1 MGLKTLMIR
10 VSTIM
15 YTPINIIL
23 FLILMVI
30 GLNGEIMDRTWED
43 TQEFRDIQLKAA
55 NLAFPAKETDAL
67 FKTMGYGAAG
77 DFLTNVMGQESTYG
91 YQYKPEATHTMTQ
104 AQIDPILYH
113 ELLEDIANYPGWAK
127 RAKTVNKYMQTKP
140 GYKDWDI
147 TKLADVDVQP
157 KNVVPYAPGT
167 GHVPYAVTSDNFDF
181 SYNNISPYTQDP
193 ITAFMLSR
201 LMLTKDKK
209 PIPVGPEEQASRW
222 DSFWNRNPAPGTG
235 QEEFLNK
242 LNTFRPVEATMNNYN
257 KTKF

>member
-1 MGLKTLMIR
+1 MA
-10 VSTIM
+10 
-15 YTPINIIL
+15 
-23 FLILMVI
+23 
-30 GLNGEIMDRTWED
+30 RTWED
-43 TQEFRDIQLKAA
+43 TQEFRDIQLLAA

-104 AQIDPILYH
+104 AQIDPVRYW
-113 ELLEDIANYPGWAK
+113 ELLNDMKQHPGWAS
-127 RAKTVNKYMQTKP
+127 RGKTVNDYMQSKP
-140 GYKDWDI
+140 GYEDWDI
-147 TKLADVDVQP
+147 SNMAQVDATP
-157 KNVVPYAPGT
+157 KDGFQVNAPG
-167 GHVPYAVTSDNFDF
+167 GIGPYGDWRINADDFDF
-181 SYNNISPYTQDP
+181 NYVPGSISPHTADP